1 MLEDES
7 NEGNEA
13 EEFIALADFEANGGE
28 QLSFLAGNILMVHD
42 KNSEDWWWAEL
53 HGHFGYV
60 PSSYLRPKTEDEEV
74 EDAWQDDEY
83 FSNYGTLRLHLEML
97 SDKPRTETYRQVIL
111 NNSAALKGKVVM
123 DLGCGTGVISL
134 FCARLAQPAAVYA
147 VEASSIAEHTEELVK
162 KNGCEEVIKVFR
174 DRAEN
179 LTLPGKVD
187 VLVSEWMGNCLLFEF
202 MVESV
207 LLARDRWLKEGG
219 MMWPSS
225 ACLTVIPCQAFSDY
239 RQKMEFW
246 EQPYGLDFSCLHP
259 LAQKEFLSKPKFS
272 HHLLPEDCLSTPS
285 DVITLDMRTMQV
297 SDLERLKG
305 EFSFTI
311 EKSGTLHGFTVWF
324 SAHFQSLEED
334 GPSLELNTG
343 PYSEITHWKQTL
355 FMLDTPVTVEEE
367 DVIVGSIR
375 LQRNPI
381 WRRHLSITFSWTIN
395 GTEDSRVNKPFF
407 GREALTF
414 YLLKS
419 FSLHFNCHLK
429 YFYRFRQ
436 RHFQCGG
443 DLGTSL
449 GTFTINTALNSSCI
463 YINMNTQNL
472 IYHKSYILKGS

>member
-7 NEGNEA
+7 SEGNEA
-13 EEFIALADFEANGGE
+13 EEFIALADFEADGDE

-60 PSSYLRPKTEDEEV
+60 PSSYLRQKTEDEEV

-134 FCARLAQPAAVYA
+134 FCARLAHPAAVYA

-162 KNGCEEVIKVFR
+162 KNGCEGVIKVFQ

-259 LAQKEFLSKPKFS
+259 LAQKEFLSKPKFG

-285 DVITLDMRTMQV
+285 DVITLDMGTMQV

-305 EFSFTI
+305 EFSFII

-355 FMLDTPVTVEEE
+355 FMLDTPVTVGEE

-395 GTEDSRVNKPFF
+395 GTEDSRVQTK
-407 GREALTF
+407 TF
-414 YLLKS
+414 PMW
-419 FSLHFNCHLK
+419 
-429 YFYRFRQ
+429 R
-436 RHFQCGG
+436 
-443 DLGTSL
+443 
-449 GTFTINTALNSSCI
+449 
-463 YINMNTQNL
+463 
-472 IYHKSYILKGS
+472 